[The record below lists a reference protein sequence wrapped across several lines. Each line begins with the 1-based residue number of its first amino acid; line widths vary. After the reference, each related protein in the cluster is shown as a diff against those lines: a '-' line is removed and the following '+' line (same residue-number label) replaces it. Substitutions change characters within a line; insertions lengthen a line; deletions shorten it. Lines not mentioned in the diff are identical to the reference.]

1 MTSTS
6 TELLRVKNAW
16 IQKTAEICGGDACVR
31 NTRIPVW
38 SLVVAQRLGVADAD
52 LLHYFVT
59 PLSAADV
66 EAAFAYFEKH
76 PEEIEEEIRLNR
88 EA

>member
-6 TELLRVKNAW
+6 AELLRVREAW
-16 IQKTAEICGGDACVR
+16 IQKTPDVCGGDACIR

-38 SLVVAQRLGVADAD
+38 SLVVAQRLGVSDAD
-52 LLHYFVT
+52 LQQHFVT
-59 PLSAADV
+59 PLSAADI

-76 PEEIEEEIRLNR
+76 PEEIEEDIRLNH